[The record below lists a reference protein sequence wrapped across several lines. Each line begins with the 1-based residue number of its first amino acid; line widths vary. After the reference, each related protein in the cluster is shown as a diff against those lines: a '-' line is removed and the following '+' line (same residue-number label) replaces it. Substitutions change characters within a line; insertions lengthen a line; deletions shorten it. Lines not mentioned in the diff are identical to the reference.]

1 MENFMYKFFKYLV
14 KCHHYG
20 KKILNFIICILSLYF
35 FVLVVSHLTVFA
47 RPDAVIFDLKR
58 LRVQDCLITIFLLAG
73 LFYFPIFILAWIS
86 EIFEFQIDEKYLDDF
101 SLIAIIISTIL
112 GLLITQ
118 TKEQFEFT
126 ATLISFVLIFGA
138 LFPKEVLSILSDAV
152 QKLVQKR
159 HSNENKK

>member
-1 MENFMYKFFKYLV
+1 M
-14 KCHHYG
+14 
-20 KKILNFIICILSLYF
+20 
-35 FVLVVSHLTVFA
+35 
-47 RPDAVIFDLKR
+47 
-58 LRVQDCLITIFLLAG
+58 
-73 LFYFPIFILAWIS
+73 
-86 EIFEFQIDEKYLDDF
+86 FEFQIDEKYLDDF

-126 ATLISFVLIFGA
+126 ATLISFVLIFWA

>member
-1 MENFMYKFFKYLV
+1 M
-14 KCHHYG
+14 
-20 KKILNFIICILSLYF
+20 
-35 FVLVVSHLTVFA
+35 
-47 RPDAVIFDLKR
+47 
-58 LRVQDCLITIFLLAG
+58 
-73 LFYFPIFILAWIS
+73 
-86 EIFEFQIDEKYLDDF
+86 FEFQIDEKYLDDF

-126 ATLISFVLIFGA
+126 ATLISFVLIFWA
-138 LFPKEVLSILSDAV
+138 LFPKEVLSIPSDAV